1 MDKELAI
8 NKNKINNLNN
18 SLFSLVMFLTL
29 ERKQKNLPS
38 ALNSRLN
45 RSIYFIQ
52 ETKLKLQRCPPA
64 PKYIS
69 GKTLSEL

>member
-1 MDKELAI
+1 MDKELDI

-38 ALNSRLN
+38 AFINSRLN
-45 RSIYFIQ
+45 RSI
-52 ETKLKLQRCPPA
+52 LCP
-64 PKYIS
+64 KN
-69 GKTLSEL
+69 